1 MTAEPAPILVVELPV
16 PDGREAEWNA
26 WYEGEHI
33 PDFLTAVEGVL
44 RSTRYRLLGRP
55 EDGISYLVVHEFV
68 SLDALRAF
76 LDSKLLGGRLDD
88 YAQRWGEPAVHRLR
102 AFEPVFHDQA
112 MFHDQAG
119 R

>member
-1 MTAEPAPILVVELPV
+1 MTAEPAPILVIELPV
-16 PDGREAEWNA
+16 PDGHEAEWNA

-33 PDFLTAVEGVL
+33 PDFLASVADAV
-44 RSTRYRLLGRP
+44 RTTRYRLLGPP

-76 LDSKLLGGRLDD
+76 AGSDLLRGRLGD
-88 YAQRWGEPAVHRLR
+88 YTRRWGEPAVYRRR
-102 AFEPVFHDQA
+102 AFEPVFHQA
-112 MFHDQAG
+112 A

>member
-1 MTAEPAPILVVELPV
+1 MTAEQAPILIIELPV

-33 PDFLTAVEGVL
+33 PNFLATVEGAL
-44 RSTRYRLLGRP
+44 RSTRYRLLGLP

-76 LDSKLLGGRLDD
+76 ADSKLLRGRLGD
-88 YAQRWGEPAVHRLR
+88 YTQRWGEPAVYRRR

-112 MFHDQAG
+112 V